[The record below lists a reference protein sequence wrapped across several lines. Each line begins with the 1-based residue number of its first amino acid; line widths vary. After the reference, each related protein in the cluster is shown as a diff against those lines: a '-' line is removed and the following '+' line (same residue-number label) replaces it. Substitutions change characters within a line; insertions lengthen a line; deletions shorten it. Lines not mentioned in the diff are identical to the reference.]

1 MINSFM
7 HKYLRAIGFHD
18 IKKEE
23 LQNILYMVAQSP
35 DYQEMTLDSEGGQFT
50 ELRKDVAYNMGLAL
64 RGTYDEND
72 EFVMDYY
79 FPYFNGNT
87 ISTDVPVEVIRQSDR
102 ESYQGLCD
110 DVRLGIDLI
119 FYLQDVFTIL
129 KSDQRDK
136 SMVDFGGVKLSGL
149 ASEGKILL
157 PMKNSKKE
165 NAEREKV
172 NQERNELIS
181 AAREGDSKALEKL
194 TLEDMDTYSQIQKRL
209 EKEDVLTIVNTYFM
223 PSGIECDKYSILG
236 DIVGYK
242 NYVNKMTMELVHVLE
257 ISCNHISFNV
267 VINSKDLLGEPEV
280 GRRFKGNIWMQGR
293 IT

>member
-1 MINSFM
+1 M

>member
-157 PMKNSKKE
+157 PMKNSKKG